1 MDRSTYW
8 LRAGWNDFLAFLP
21 DLLWGLAILV
31 VGYFIA
37 RLLASIARPL
47 LHRVGFDR
55 LVDRL
60 GIAVR
65 ADRTEQGAR
74 WGSSVVFWV
83 TMLIVAMYAADAW
96 RLGAVATG
104 IAAIIAYLPHVL
116 AAAVIFGAALLF
128 GNWVRAR
135 MMETSGPSG
144 PGVTGE
150 ASLTSQRPLVAG
162 AIRAGILAL
171 GAFMALR
178 ELQIAEEI
186 VTLAFS
192 LTLGAIALAAA
203 LAFGLGSRDVAGRV
217 ARRWYEERL
226 GKRAGLGATDDES
239 HHIITPP

>member
-8 LRAGWNDFLAFLP
+8 LRAAWNDFLAFLP
-21 DLLWGLAILV
+21 DFLWGLVILV

-65 ADRTEQGAR
+65 ADRTEQGSR
-74 WGSSVVFWV
+74 WGASIVFWV
-83 TMLIVAMYAADAW
+83 TMLIVVMYAADAW
-96 RLGAVATG
+96 RLGAVASG

-128 GNWVRAR
+128 ANWVRAR
-135 MMETSGPSG
+135 MLETSGPIV
-144 PGVTGE
+144 PGE
-150 ASLTSQRPLVAG
+150 APATSQRPLVAG

-226 GKRAGLGATDDES
+226 GKRAGLSGEDES
-239 HHIITPP
+239 HNIITPP

>member
-1 MDRSTYW
+1 MDRSTFW
-8 LRAGWNDFLAFLP
+8 LRAAWNDFLAFLP

-37 RLLASIARPL
+37 KLLASITRPL

-65 ADRTEQGAR
+65 ADRTEQGSR
-74 WGSSVVFWV
+74 WGASIVFWV
-83 TMLIVAMYAADAW
+83 TMLIVLMYTADVW
-96 RLGAVATG
+96 RLGAVAAG

-128 GNWVRAR
+128 ANWVRAR
-135 MMETSGPSG
+135 MLETNGASVP
-144 PGVTGE
+144 GE
-150 ASLTSQRPLVAG
+150 APTTSQRPLVAG

-217 ARRWYEERL
+217 ARRWYEDRL
-226 GKRAGLGATDDES
+226 GKRATMNASSEDE

>member
-8 LRAGWNDFLAFLP
+8 LRAAWNDFLAFLP

-37 RLLASIARPL
+37 RLLGGIARPL

-60 GIAVR
+60 GLAVR
-65 ADRTEQGAR
+65 ADRTEQGSR
-74 WGSSVVFWV
+74 WGASIVFWV
-83 TMLIVAMYAADAW
+83 TMLIVVMYAADAW
-96 RLGAVATG
+96 RLGAVASG

-128 GNWVRAR
+128 GNWVRGR
-135 MMETSGPSG
+135 MLETGGASA
-144 PGVTGE
+144 PGDLSV
-150 ASLTSQRPLVAG
+150 ASQRPLVAG

-217 ARRWYEERL
+217 MRRWYEERL
-226 GKRAGLGATDDES
+226 GKRAGLSGGEDDS
-239 HHIITPP
+239 QIIQP

>member
-8 LRAGWNDFLAFLP
+8 LRAAWNDFLAFLP
-21 DLLWGLAILV
+21 DLLWGLAILI

-55 LVDRL
+55 LIDKL

-65 ADRTEQGAR
+65 ADRTEQGSR
-74 WGSSVVFWV
+74 WGASIVFWV

-96 RLGAVATG
+96 RLGAVASG

-135 MMETSGPSG
+135 MLETNGTVVP
-144 PGVTGE
+144 GE
-150 ASLTSQRPLVAG
+150 APAATTSQRPLVAG

-226 GKRAGLGATDDES
+226 GKRAAASTSDDES
-239 HHIITPP
+239 HLITPP

>member
-8 LRAGWNDFLAFLP
+8 LRAAWNDFLAFLP
-21 DLLWGLAILV
+21 DFLWGIAILV

-37 RLLASIARPL
+37 RLLASIARPI

-65 ADRTEQGAR
+65 ADRTEQGSR
-74 WGSSVVFWV
+74 WGASIVFWV
-83 TMLIVAMYAADAW
+83 TMLIVVMYAADAW
-96 RLGAVATG
+96 RLGAVAAG

-135 MMETSGPSG
+135 MLETSGPVV
-144 PGVTGE
+144 PGE
-150 ASLTSQRPLVAG
+150 ASTLNSQRPLVAG
-162 AIRAGILAL
+162 AVRAGILAL

-203 LAFGLGSRDVAGRV
+203 LAFGLGSRDVAGKV

-226 GKRAGLGATDDES
+226 GKRASAGASDDES
-239 HHIITPP
+239 QIITPP

>member
-1 MDRSTYW
+1 MDRSTFW
-8 LRAGWNDFLAFLP
+8 LRAAWNDFLAFLP

-60 GIAVR
+60 GIAMR
-65 ADRTEQGAR
+65 ADRTEQGSR
-74 WGSSVVFWV
+74 WGASIVFWV
-83 TMLIVAMYAADAW
+83 TMLIVVMYAADVW
-96 RLGAVATG
+96 RLGAVAAG

-128 GNWVRAR
+128 ANWVRAR
-135 MMETSGPSG
+135 MLETNGASV
-144 PGVTGE
+144 PGETPT
-150 ASLTSQRPLVAG
+150 TSQRPLVAG

-217 ARRWYEERL
+217 ARRWYEDRL
-226 GKRAGLGATDDES
+226 GKRATTGASDDE

>member
-8 LRAGWNDFLAFLP
+8 LRAAWNDFLAFLP

-37 RLLASIARPL
+37 RLLASIARPI

-65 ADRTEQGAR
+65 ADRTEQGSR
-74 WGSSVVFWV
+74 WGASIVFWV
-83 TMLIVAMYAADAW
+83 TMLIVVMYAADAW
-96 RLGAVATG
+96 RLGAVAAG

-135 MMETSGPSG
+135 MLETSGPIV
-144 PGVTGE
+144 PGESST
-150 ASLTSQRPLVAG
+150 TNSQRPLVAG
-162 AIRAGILAL
+162 AVRAGILAL

-203 LAFGLGSRDVAGRV
+203 LAFGLGSRDVAGKV

-226 GKRAGLGATDDES
+226 GKRAAVGGNEDES
-239 HHIITPP
+239 QIITPP

>member
-8 LRAGWNDFLAFLP
+8 LRAAWNDFLAFLP

-37 RLLASIARPL
+37 RLLASIARPI

-60 GIAVR
+60 GISVR
-65 ADRTEQGAR
+65 ADRTEQGSR
-74 WGSSVVFWV
+74 WGASIVFWV

-96 RLGAVATG
+96 RLGAVAAG

-128 GNWVRAR
+128 ANWVRAR
-135 MMETSGPSG
+135 MLETGGPIV
-144 PGVTGE
+144 PGE
-150 ASLTSQRPLVAG
+150 AEATHSQRPLVAG

-217 ARRWYEERL
+217 TRRWYEERL
-226 GKRAGLGATDDES
+226 GKRAGAGMGADDET
-239 HHIITPP
+239 HIITPP

>member
-1 MDRSTYW
+1 MDRSTFW
-8 LRAGWNDFLAFLP
+8 LRAAWNDFLAFLP

-60 GIAVR
+60 GIAMR
-65 ADRTEQGAR
+65 ADRTEQGSR
-74 WGSSVVFWV
+74 WGASIVFWV
-83 TMLIVAMYAADAW
+83 TMLIVLMYVADVW
-96 RLGAVATG
+96 RLGAVAAG

-128 GNWVRAR
+128 ANWVRAR
-135 MMETSGPSG
+135 MLETNGTSV
-144 PGVTGE
+144 PGETPT
-150 ASLTSQRPLVAG
+150 ASQRPLVAG

-226 GKRAGLGATDDES
+226 GKRAAMGAPDDE
-239 HHIITPP
+239 HNIITPP

>member
-1 MDRSTYW
+1 MDRSTFW
-8 LRAGWNDFLAFLP
+8 LRAAWNDFLAFLP

-60 GIAVR
+60 GIAMR
-65 ADRTEQGAR
+65 ADRTEQGSR
-74 WGSSVVFWV
+74 WGASIVFWV
-83 TMLIVAMYAADAW
+83 TMLIVLMYVADVW
-96 RLGAVATG
+96 RLGAVAAG

-128 GNWVRAR
+128 ANWVRAR
-135 MMETSGPSG
+135 MLETNGASV
-144 PGVTGE
+144 PGETPT
-150 ASLTSQRPLVAG
+150 ASQRPLVAG

-226 GKRAGLGATDDES
+226 GKRAAMGAPDDE
-239 HHIITPP
+239 HNIITPP

>member
-21 DLLWGLAILV
+21 DLLRGFAILL
-31 VGYFIA
+31 VGYFVA
-37 RLLASIARPL
+37 RVLASIARPL

-55 LVDRL
+55 LCDRL

-74 WGSSVVFWV
+74 WGASVIFWV
-83 TMLIVAMYAADAW
+83 TMLIVGMYAADAW
-96 RLGAVATG
+96 RLDAVASG
-104 IAAIIAYLPHVL
+104 IMAVISYLPHVL

-128 GNWVRAR
+128 ANWVRGR
-135 MMETSGPSG
+135 MLETGG
-144 PGVTGE
+144 TGMPGGT
-150 ASLTSQRPLVAG
+150 ASQRPLVAG

-192 LTLGAIALAAA
+192 LTLGAIALASA

-217 ARRWYEERL
+217 TRRWYEERL
-226 GKRAGLGATDDES
+226 GKTAGMGAAASDDGS
-239 HHIITPP
+239 QIITPP